1 MQMMVEILRQTPQ
14 DSWALLL
21 LLLVAVIYVF
31 QYISDSRKFVYF
43 YKSLYTKQY
52 HVNYGRYSRLTN
64 LFMVLLSLQSVLI
77 IAFIL
82 SGYLAYCSHYTLF
95 EYKFVTALG
104 IILVYLSVKWLAF
117 FIVALLFDR
126 NSFYQEF
133 VLQSAHYANLFF
145 TPLIVITTYLYLKGA
160 WTIDILSVLVLIALL
175 LLLLSKVK
183 LLIHFKKQMSL
194 GLYYIIL
201 YLCTF
206 ELAPFL
212 WLLIS
217 VKC

>member
-1 MQMMVEILRQTPQ
+1 MVEILRQNPQ
-14 DSWALLL
+14 DPLVLLL
-21 LLLVAVIYVF
+21 LLLVAIIYVF
-31 QYISDSRKFVYF
+31 QYVSDSRKFVYF

-52 HVNYGRYSRLTN
+52 HLNYGRYSRLTN
-64 LFMVLLSLQSVLI
+64 LFMVLLSLQAILI
-77 IAFIL
+77 GALIL
-82 SGYLAYCSHYTLF
+82 AEYLAYCSYYVFF
-95 EYKFVTALG
+95 EYKFTTALF
-104 IILVYLSVKWLAF
+104 IILAYLAIKWLGLF
-117 FIVALLFDR
+117 LVALLFDK

-145 TPLIVITTYLYLKGA
+145 TPLIIVTSYLYLKGS
-160 WTIDILSVLVLIALL
+160 WTIDVLSVLLLIALL

-183 LLIHFKKQMSL
+183 LLLHFKKQMSL